1 MNRVCFVDDSN
12 TALPAMII
20 PISEKEIRLLHG
32 NKQTTGL
39 IVGINSKNSNND
51 SNSTF
56 SLVFFGVTVA
66 QLVVGMTISLLSHC
80 EV

>member
-20 PISEKEIRLLHG
+20 PISEKEIRLLHDD
-32 NKQTTGL
+32 KQTTGF
-39 IVGINSKNSNND
+39 IVGIDSKNSNYD

-56 SLVFFGVTVA
+56 
-66 QLVVGMTISLLSHC
+66 
-80 EV
+80 